1 MILWIT
7 LSHKLKYH
15 FEIAIQ
21 LFIDKFKFIKI
32 HFIKKILNNH
42 HSKYN
47 ELHKVTSNSPFNRL
61 KKTDQKSKI
70 N

>member
-1 MILWIT
+1 MILWII
-7 LSHKLKYH
+7 LSHKLKYR

-32 HFIKKILNNH
+32 HLLKKILNNH

-47 ELHKVTSNSPFNRL
+47 ELHKVTSNSPFNCL
-61 KKTDQKSKI
+61 KKQTRNPK
-70 N
+70 